1 MKLRSQSSRRVVLA
15 LAVCFSLCVFS
26 ALSLA
31 EEPFKPTTVFL
42 VRHAEKQVAAAGQP
56 MISPS
61 DPPLTEEG
69 KTRAK
74 NLARMLGKA
83 GINTI
88 ITSQFLRTKQ
98 TAEPL
103 AEALGLTTQVIPIA
117 AHPTERGKVSPE
129 SVKNIVDKIFQSGGE
144 AVLVVGHTNTLPD
157 VIAMLGGGKISEIPE
172 TDYDNFFVVTVY
184 EKGKAKV
191 TRLSY

>member
-1 MKLRSQSSRRVVLA
+1 MKLLTQQIRPLAFA
-15 LAVCFSLCVFS
+15 LA
-26 ALSLA
+26 ALLLIFTFPAANRA
-31 EEPFKPTTVFL
+31 EEPFKATTVFL

-56 MISPS
+56 MTSPN

-74 NLARMLGKA
+74 NLARMLSKA

-103 AEALGLTTQVIPIA
+103 AESLGLTVNAIAIA
-117 AHPTERGKVSPE
+117 ADPADRNKVSPQ
-129 SVKNIVDKIFQSGGE
+129 SIKNIVDKIFASGGE
-144 AVLVVGHTNTLPD
+144 AVLVVGHTNTVPD
-157 VIAMLGGGKISEIPE
+157 VIAMLGGGTVPPIPE
-172 TDYDNFFVVTVY
+172 TDYDNLFVVTVY

-191 TRLSY
+191 ARMRF

>member
-1 MKLRSQSSRRVVLA
+1 MNLRSQSSRRVCFA
-15 LAVCFSLCVFS
+15 LAVCFTLCVFS
-26 ALSLA
+26 APSLA

-56 MISPS
+56 MISPN

-144 AVLVVGHTNTLPD
+144 AVLVVGHTNTLPE

-191 TRLSY
+191 ARMRF